1 MSNITAQEI
10 WGVIRTILAA
20 IAGWAAG
27 QGYVDNE
34 TAMAIIGALGTIF
47 VAVWSIRAKRTPIEA
62 KK

>member
-47 VAVWSIRAKRTPIEA
+47 IAVWSIKSKRKTIDVQ
-62 KK
+62 K

>member
-1 MSNITAQEI
+1 MNFTAEEI

-27 QGYVDNE
+27 QGYVDND

-47 VAVWSIRAKRTPIEA
+47 VGVWSIKNKRKLLSP
-62 KK
+62 K